1 MFYDDSETIDW
12 TETIEKVAAK
22 ISSMGLELPA
32 ILMLEAHK
40 PLTFFANQGLIFLAP
55 ILYPLFGGK
64 TERAAKFF
72 EQRDNVE
79 KLIRRIEQ
87 KAEERRQQ
95 ERAASAMRREL
106 RRAQRAQRAA
116 QRKGKSDTTWKKL

>member
-1 MFYDDSETIDW
+1 MFYDDLEEIDW
-12 TETIEKVAAK
+12 TETIEKVATK
-22 ISSMGLELPA
+22 ISNLGLETPA

-72 EQRDNVE
+72 EERDNVE
-79 KLIRRIEQ
+79 KLIVRLEE
-87 KAEERRQQ
+87 KANERNQQ
-95 ERAASAMRREL
+95 ERAERAMRREL
-106 RRAQRAQRAA
+106 RRAHKA
-116 QRKGKSDTTWKKL
+116 QRKTRQRKTDTTWKKL